1 MNRAWRSSFVVGWQC
16 LPYSKRLAVRCA
28 LCVLIA
34 GAAIIGRAPAMA
46 SDDVGITVTGMGES
60 LVRPDCLEIDVLA
73 SGSAELTGDAIIK
86 YRDHLRRVN
95 NAFKKLNVKQ
105 LHVEPQALSIGDT
118 ADEERARPQVTI
130 ARALRVV
137 ITDIKD
143 LSEDDLL
150 SLAGKVIDT
159 VKDAGIKGDEPQAGE
174 TMIRFVVRDA
184 KAVRE
189 TASRKAFT
197 HAREE
202 AARLATLADGRL
214 GRVLSVQDI
223 SAATEQGAMAE
234 AIPVAISETVYALYG
249 GELERERDGRIVSS
263 SLRDIPVRVSLR
275 VRFELLDPQGETPK
289 AGVER
294 QAAQ

>member
-1 MNRAWRSSFVVGWQC
+1 MNGTRRSGM
-16 LPYSKRLAVRCA
+16 A
-28 LCVLIA
+28 LWALI
-34 GAAIIGRAPAMA
+34 GTAIMGTAPAMA
-46 SDDVGITVTGMGES
+46 ADDLGITVMGQGES
-60 LVRPDCLEIDVLA
+60 LIRPDCLEIDVLA

-105 LHVEPQALSIGDT
+105 LHVQPQSLSIGDT
-118 ADEERARPQVTI
+118 TDEERARPQVTI

-150 SLAGKVIDT
+150 TLAGKVIDT

-189 TASRKAFT
+189 TASQKAFAQ
-197 HAREE
+197 AREE
-202 AARLATLADGRL
+202 AAKLATLADGRL
-214 GRVLSVQDI
+214 GRVLSVQDV

-234 AIPVAISETVYALYG
+234 AIPMAISETVYALYG

-275 VRFELLDPQGETPK
+275 VRFELLHPPAERPK
-289 AGVER
+289 ADVEGSE
-294 QAAQ
+294 AH